1 MVKRILIACCDEYV
15 REIMVSAL
23 ENKLPRDR
31 VLICHGEADLIKA
44 SIDTEKMVI
53 IFDKYFLGYLISYQ
67 ILRIKAVDEN
77 IRMYFV
83 ETGNCS
89 KYFGLRLHSIGINGL
104 ISIIETKTYLNE
116 CLYRVLNEID
126 TYPKIVEDSLRD
138 LENLT
143 ERKSISEV
151 TEAEMRIGIMLGQ
164 GFSHKEIADKM
175 DMSTNAVNT
184 HIHRL
189 KRKIGYKKPDDYVL
203 LNNQIFKGAR
213 RR

>member
-1 MVKRILIACCDEYV
+1 M
-15 REIMVSAL
+15 
-23 ENKLPRDR
+23 
-31 VLICHGEADLIKA
+31 
-44 SIDTEKMVI
+44 
-53 IFDKYFLGYLISYQ
+53 
-67 ILRIKAVDEN
+67 
-77 IRMYFV
+77 
-83 ETGNCS
+83 
-89 KYFGLRLHSIGINGL
+89 
-104 ISIIETKTYLNE
+104 NE

-203 LNNQIFKGAR
+203 LNKQIFKGAR

>member
-23 ENKLPRDR
+23 ENKLPREK
-31 VLICHGEADLIKA
+31 VLICLCEADLIKA
-44 SIDTEKMVI
+44 SLDTENMVI

-67 ILRIKAVDEN
+67 MLKIKAVDET
-77 IRMYFV
+77 IRTYFV
-83 ETGNCS
+83 ETGSCS
-89 KYFGLRLHSIGINGL
+89 KYFGLRIHSLGINGL
-104 ISIIETKTYLNE
+104 ISNIEIRSILNE
-116 CLYRVLNEID
+116 CLYQVMNNID
-126 TYPKIVEDSLRD
+126 TYPKIVKDSLQD

-151 TEAEMRIGIMLGQ
+151 TDAEMRIRIMLGQ

-203 LNNQIFKGAR
+203 LNKQIFKGAER
-213 RR
+213 R